1 MTILL
6 RLCDREGYMKFIFMD
21 VINAY
26 FSFIFLRGAS
36 RCLKG
41 AARGISLGIARLQAA
56 EWAEK

>member
-26 FSFIFLRGAS
+26 FSAMSCRETTKRQSENVGV
-36 RCLKG
+36 
-41 AARGISLGIARLQAA
+41 IAN
-56 EWAEK
+56 